1 MSDSR
6 DLSIQPIQPV
16 GGAFAV
22 QSVRSEGSVGTSGSR
37 TPEPGEQT
45 VAAATGGS
53 LRAAYAQF
61 VIDPDTHDVVVRV
74 RDSETDQVLTETP
87 SPEVE
92 RMAKYL
98 KDYANTLARH
108 RAALRSSVGE

>member
-6 DLSIQPIQPV
+6 DLSIQPTPPVGRPSAVQPV
-16 GGAFAV
+16 RTEGPVGAPV
-22 QSVRSEGSVGTSGSR
+22 QELRPSEHT
-37 TPEPGEQT
+37 
-45 VAAATGGS
+45 AAATTGGS
-53 LRAAYAQF
+53 LHAAYAQF
-61 VIDPDTHDVVVRV
+61 VVNPDTHDVVIRI
-74 RDSETDQVLTETP
+74 RDSASDQVLSETP

-108 RAALRSSVGE
+108 RAALRGSVGS

>member
-6 DLSIQPIQPV
+6 DLSIQPTQPV
-16 GGAFAV
+16 GGASAV
-22 QSVRSEGSVGTSGSR
+22 QPVRSEGSVGTSGSPQ
-37 TPEPGEQT
+37 PEPDEHT

-61 VIDPDTHDVVVRV
+61 VINPDTHDVVVRV
-74 RDSETDQVLTETP
+74 RDSETDQVLSETP

-92 RMAKYL
+92 RVAKYL

-108 RAALRSSVGE
+108 RAALRSSVGN

>member
-1 MSDSR
+1 M
-6 DLSIQPIQPV
+6 
-16 GGAFAV
+16 
-22 QSVRSEGSVGTSGSR
+22 
-37 TPEPGEQT
+37 
-45 VAAATGGS
+45 
-53 LRAAYAQF
+53 
-61 VIDPDTHDVVVRV
+61 VVRV

-108 RAALRSSVGE
+108 RAALRGSVGS